1 MSCIHRFSCCRHHPK
16 VDAIHSCT
24 SFLPSS
30 FVAFG
35 YRFRSFS
42 TTAGKETKET
52 TRMTMTTM
60 TTMTTITARTRS
72 TRRYAPKTSR
82 RACALAWRTVRTP
95 PPPPAAWATRSLK
108 SRGLC
113 VRVCVFLWCWCFRRL
128 DGHRPRLP
136 THQSKDVS
144 LRDANNTPRS
154 CVWCACACVS
164 VCVSVCFCVSEHVD
178 RLANAKAKGPSVS
191 FSGGRQREGESWRSG
206 RADSPSAG
214 LLQTKLCR

>member
-1 MSCIHRFSCCRHHPK
+1 M
-16 VDAIHSCT
+16 
-24 SFLPSS
+24 
-30 FVAFG
+30 
-35 YRFRSFS
+35 
-42 TTAGKETKET
+42 
-52 TRMTMTTM
+52 TM

-82 RACALAWRTVRTP
+82 RACVLAWRTVRTP

-113 VRVCVFLWCWCFRRL
+113 VRVCVFFGVGVFAGLVGIDLACRL
-128 DGHRPRLP
+128 TNRKTSVFVMQTTQHGRVRVCVC
-136 THQSKDVS
+136 VS
-144 LRDANNTPRS
+144 L
-154 CVWCACACVS
+154 CVCLCVS
-164 VCVSVCFCVSEHVD
+164 VSVCFCVSEHVD